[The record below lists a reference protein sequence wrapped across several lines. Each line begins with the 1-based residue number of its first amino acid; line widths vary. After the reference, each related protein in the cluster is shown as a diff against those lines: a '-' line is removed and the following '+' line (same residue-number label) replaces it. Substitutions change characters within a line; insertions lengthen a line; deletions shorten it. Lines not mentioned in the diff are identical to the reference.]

1 MPFLEALIQQRI
13 SLKEISGNLRQQKQI
28 NSLSYKWS
36 LNISI
41 KKIKVFSQNV
51 CKNNLLTNTILEAQR
66 EFNIVFIQKLPW
78 SIIYF
83 IPSSSNKEREN
94 LVGIPNY
101 PN

>member
-28 NSLSYKWS
+28 NLLSYKWS

-41 KKIKVFSQNV
+41 KKIKVFSQNI

-83 IPSSSNKEREN
+83 IPISSNKEREN

>member
-13 SLKEISGNLRQQKQI
+13 SLKEISGNPRQQKQI

-66 EFNIVFIQKLPW
+66 EFNIVFI
-78 SIIYF
+78 
-83 IPSSSNKEREN
+83 
-94 LVGIPNY
+94 
-101 PN
+101 